1 MRQKLVPDPFFILV
15 NNPNSHYMQEIFKI
29 RYLVM
34 GLSKTFLKVNLLFLS
49 NAVPFNGQSYQKQK
63 GRVVALQVTKQVH
76 KNF

>member
-34 GLSKTFLKVNLLFLS
+34 GLSKTFLKVNFIIS
-49 NAVPFNGQSYQKQK
+49 FKRSAF
-63 GRVVALQVTKQVH
+63 
-76 KNF
+76 